1 MVLATEI
8 QCKCDPLNLD
18 GDFLSFVLTRF
29 TRIFWGTPTA
39 NFHAGTTN
47 TKAIEKENASSP
59 RVKPKAGKTVIYKN
73 FFFFMHRQSC
83 LYQNWVLI
91 MNTKNTDSI
100 PAQNR
105 LVQGLEDFSRSC
117 RQERNL
123 NCVHHKYMRQICWNW
138 SSLKKIG
145 CDPAGLGSKY

>member
-47 TKAIEKENASSP
+47 TKAIEKENASSL
-59 RVKPKAGKTVIYKN
+59 RVKPKAGKTVICKN
-73 FFFFMHRQSC
+73 IFFSC
-83 LYQNWVLI
+83 IDNHVF
-91 MNTKNTDSI
+91 T
-100 PAQNR
+100 
-105 LVQGLEDFSRSC
+105 
-117 RQERNL
+117 
-123 NCVHHKYMRQICWNW
+123 
-138 SSLKKIG
+138 KIG
-145 CDPAGLGSKY
+145 F